1 MMTRFRTY
9 CRWVVPALLV
19 AGPVAAQRVLPTLPL
34 TADPGRAAHA
44 PAASAQGTLQRGTA
58 LALPFFE
65 DFTSPLEGA
74 PNAVRWLAKGGA
86 LVNNRFALTPLTRGT
101 ATLDGLKANGLP
113 YASYFAGGSF
123 PNARLD
129 SLVSQPID
137 LSGLNASSRV
147 VLSFAWQAGTIVRAP
162 YRNSTSAP
170 AKLELLVK
178 TNTNVWESLW
188 SAPSTG
194 LRTGF
199 RQQAVALD
207 QAKYLHGDFQFMLVA
222 TGNTIENTDAW
233 SVDYILL
240 NRNRGLTDTTH
251 IDGAIGA
258 GLAGRNPTGGLN
270 SPLRRFASMPVWQY
284 NAASPPS
291 SELTSALGVNLTNLN
306 APLGLSVD
314 VLGTVQELPT
324 GGPLGTW
331 LQVSVP
337 PIPTNTRRDPRT
349 GAASSVALPTSAA
362 PKRLRYTLSI
372 NSREP
377 VGAPTLANDTIYRDV
392 ELNNYYAYDDGT
404 AESATY
410 LTAAASGAQ
419 YAFAYRFDLNQPD
432 YVRGLRLL
440 PVYPSTILGTP
451 SAPAP
456 VVEFGARTLTIS
468 VWDDNAGRPAANAR
482 VSKTVT
488 IPAVSPTTAGGQFY
502 QLDFDQPVRVTGT
515 FYVGFAQPSTGRIVP
530 YGVDYN
536 STFPAQHL
544 LVREAGIWD
553 TTNFVPSGT
562 FPRGALMMRP
572 VMTNNV
578 ATATASAQESA
589 AYGLYPNPAHGTVT
603 VTGPA
608 FVRAAVLDALGRNVW
623 EQPAAQAGKPDLS
636 LPTLPAGVYTVRLT
650 LANGRVVSRRLL
662 LE

>member
-9 CRWVVPALLV
+9 CRWVLPALLA
-19 AGPVAAQRVLPTLPL
+19 AGPVAAQHVLPTLPL
-34 TADPGRAAHA
+34 TADPGRAAYA
-44 PAASAQGTLQRGTA
+44 PAKTQGALQRGTA
-58 LALPFFE
+58 LSLPFFD

-113 YASYFAGGSF
+113 YVAYTASGSF

-137 LSGLNASSRV
+137 LAGRSASSRV

-162 YRNSTSAP
+162 YRNSVSAP
-170 AKLELLVK
+170 ARLELLVK
-178 TNTNVWESLW
+178 TNANVWESLW

-222 TGNTIENTDAW
+222 TGNTIENADAW
-233 SVDYILL
+233 SVDYVLL
-240 NRNRGLTDTTH
+240 NQNRNLTDTTYV
-251 IDGAIGA
+251 DAAVGA
-258 GLAGRNPTGGLN
+258 GLAGRNPTGGLT

-284 NAASPPS
+284 NAAIPPS
-291 SELTSALGVNLTNLN
+291 SELTSALGVNVTNLN
-306 APLGLSVD
+306 TPLPLSVD
-314 VLGTVQELPT
+314 VLGTVRELPT
-324 GGPLGTW
+324 GSSLGQW
-331 LQVSVP
+331 LQNSN
-337 PIPTNTRRDPRT
+337 PIPSNTRREPRT

-362 PKRLRYTLSI
+362 PKRLRYTMSI

-377 VGAPTLANDTIYRDV
+377 ATSPTIANDTIYRDV

-432 YVRGLRLL
+432 YVRGLRLM

-451 SAPAP
+451 SSPSP
-456 VVEFGARTLTIS
+456 SVEFGARTITIS

-488 IPAVSPTTAGGQFY
+488 IPAASPTTAGGQFY
-502 QLDFDQPVRVTGT
+502 QLDFDQPVPVTGT

-544 LVREAGIWD
+544 LVRDAGRWD

-572 VMTNNV
+572 VMTNNNP
-578 ATATASAQESA
+578 TATASAQEVA
-589 AYGLYPNPAHGTVT
+589 AYGLYPNPAHGTVV

-608 FVRAAVLDALGRNVW
+608 FASAAVLDALGRRVW
-623 EQPAAQAGKPDLS
+623 EQPAAQAGKPELP

-650 LANGRVVSRRLL
+650 LPNGHIVSRRLL